1 MCRSKRMDIYK
12 PRKEAPGGRASILTL
27 DLFPLQTG
35 RKHRPLLLKPGAL
48 LWSPQQLPEPPPQSL
63 LHKLGR
69 HANPFIKPVSP
80 EAAKMSRL
88 FLRVIFPNQTLK
100 KKVSLVI
107 KTLKRH
113 QKKSMARKA
122 IFPLFANGQSPEEQD
137 GWFLG
142 EHDHFLINE

>member
-1 MCRSKRMDIYK
+1 MDIYK

-63 LHKLGR
+63 LHKSGR

-100 KKVSLVI
+100 KK
-107 KTLKRH
+107 
-113 QKKSMARKA
+113 
-122 IFPLFANGQSPEEQD
+122 SP
-137 GWFLG
+137 W
-142 EHDHFLINE
+142 